1 MDREPWTVDHAPVAQ
16 GLDRGRWTVGAGSCT
31 SYRGPWTVYRAYRPF
46 IAWGTPLY
54 SWIVYR

>member
-31 SYRGPWTVYRAYRPF
+31 SYRGPWTVDRA
-46 IAWGTPLY
+46 
-54 SWIVYR
+54 